1 MQSNWSIHYISQS
14 LRALLIKV
22 ANLVMLWEHVQIPP
36 QIHVS
41 SESEPVNKQC
51 SFLMLDLLPIG
62 MFSQDTSIPIS
73 C

>member
-22 ANLVMLWEHVQIPP
+22 ANLVMLWEHV

-62 MFSQDTSIPIS
+62 MFSQDTSIAIS